1 MSTYGLTPDLSLD
14 AKKVELRRKAAKEPT
29 PEPKPFVPSDETE
42 EKAFAD
48 ARRAANQQ
56 VARVAPKSPKEG
68 TMARIAREVSEGQ
81 AAQEK
86 GARQAEGIERAG
98 QMDWG
103 ATAELPP
110 RLKGVAIQRHSLT
123 ETDKSLPWA
132 EFSTPEGLVKVAQGS
147 MFPGTNYTL
156 TYLGSEPDERGISQ
170 LQAEFTSGT
179 GENFI
184 VGGGRSGEALF
195 DYDSMPKTL
204 PPLPGGVAS
213 FYGILES
220 FDDADIDKGQLAL
233 EKKREE
239 EGYASVF
246 GHLLNKYYTHQ
257 EQNIYNESPPHEAS
271 SRAKKDLAVRR
282 DDPEAHGT
290 IKSSDHPDWRGT
302 GWTMHEVVG
311 EDMTRYFL
319 EDPESSDVIN
329 ITGHPDAP
337 RE

>member
-1 MSTYGLTPDLSLD
+1 MADEATALLNQWRIDGQD
-14 AKKVELRRKAAKEPT
+14 A
-29 PEPKPFVPSDETE
+29 
-42 EKAFAD
+42 
-48 ARRAANQQ
+48 
-56 VARVAPKSPKEG
+56 
-68 TMARIAREVSEGQ
+68 Q
-81 AAQEK
+81 AARLAPSK
-86 GARQAEGIERAG
+86 KPTSI
-98 QMDWG
+98 DWG

-110 RLKGVAIQRHSLT
+110 RLKNVAIQRHSLT

-132 EFSTPEGLVKVAQGS
+132 EFSTPDGPVKVAQGS
-147 MFPGTNYTL
+147 MLPGTNYEL
-156 TYLGSEPDERGISQ
+156 TYLSRDPSGQ

-184 VGGGRSGEALF
+184 VGGGGS
-195 DYDSMPKTL
+195 KIL

-213 FYGILES
+213 FYGILDS
-220 FDDADIDKGQLAL
+220 SHADIDKGRLAL

-246 GHLLNKYYTHQ
+246 GHLLNDYYTHQ

-311 EDMTRYFL
+311 EDITRYFL

-329 ITGHPDAP
+329 ITDHPDAP